1 MVRSVGTPYTNKGCG
16 LKYAEVKIRF
26 LDPDT
31 TGTDSGR
38 ARWSWNPDVVD
49 IIIRESRMAAISL
62 MRHSLSSFQ
71 TRGASASD
79 ISSARY
85 GTQLEPEYS
94 VGPKYNSYR
103 GKILMDRKHI
113 S

>member
-38 ARWSWNPDVVD
+38 ARWSWNPDCRRHHHTGVQD
-49 IIIRESRMAAISL
+49 GRNFFDAAL
-62 MRHSLSSFQ
+62 PFFFPNKGSF
-71 TRGASASD
+71 S
-79 ISSARY
+79 
-85 GTQLEPEYS
+85 
-94 VGPKYNSYR
+94 
-103 GKILMDRKHI
+103 
-113 S
+113 